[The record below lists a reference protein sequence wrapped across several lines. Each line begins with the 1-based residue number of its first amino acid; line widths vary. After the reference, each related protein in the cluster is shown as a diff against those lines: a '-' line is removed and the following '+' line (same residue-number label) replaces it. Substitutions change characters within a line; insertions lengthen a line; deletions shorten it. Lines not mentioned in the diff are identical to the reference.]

1 MFVHRRAQAQ
11 KRTEIDLMI
20 RLHIW
25 LILCIETAYNN
36 ENKTKQTLPGK
47 KENLI
52 SRVTILLLSNVQLL
66 IKKIIKSTKKQKSMA
81 FSKEEQINRNCF

>member
-11 KRTEIDLMI
+11 KITEIDLMI

-25 LILCIETAYNN
+25 LILRIETAYNK

-52 SRVTILLLSNVQLL
+52 SRITILLLSNVQLL
-66 IKKIIKSTKKQKSMA
+66 IKKKS
-81 FSKEEQINRNCF
+81 